1 MKTTMKTTKINK
13 LNRKLKFS
21 EVLFTC
27 MLILM
32 SLGLLGTI
40 ASTFIWVW
48 IGWDLAW
55 KTGLTGLLTF
65 FLSGIGWA
73 ITYNLTKPTINHIK
87 NFRNESN

>member
-1 MKTTMKTTKINK
+1 MKKTTKINK
-13 LNRKLKFS
+13 LNHKLKFS

-32 SLGLLGTI
+32 ILGLLGAI

-48 IGWDLAW
+48 IGWALAW
-55 KTGLTGLLTF
+55 KIGLTGLLTF

-73 ITYNLTKPTINHIK
+73 ITYNLTKSTINHIK

>member
-1 MKTTMKTTKINK
+1 MKTTKKINK

-27 MLILM
+27 ILILM
-32 SLGLLGTI
+32 VLGVLGSI

-48 IGWDLAW
+48 IGWALAW
-55 KTGLTGLLTF
+55 KIGLTGLLTF

-73 ITYNLTKPTINHIK
+73 ITYNLTNTTITHIK
-87 NFRNESN
+87 NLRNESN

>member
-1 MKTTMKTTKINK
+1 MKTKKINKINK
-13 LNRKLKFS
+13 LNRKIKLS

-32 SLGLLGTI
+32 ALGLLGAI

-48 IGWDLAW
+48 IGWQLAW
-55 KTGLTGLLTF
+55 KIGLTGLLTF
-65 FLSGIGWA
+65 FLSGLGWA
-73 ITYNLTKPTINHIK
+73 ITYNLTKSTINNIK

>member
-1 MKTTMKTTKINK
+1 MKTTKKINK

-32 SLGLLGTI
+32 ILGILGII

-48 IGWDLAW
+48 VGWALAW
-55 KTGLTGLLTF
+55 KIG
-65 FLSGIGWA
+65 LSGILLAPLSVMGWV
-73 ITYNLTKPTINHIK
+73 ITYNLTESTINHIK
-87 NFRNESN
+87 NIRNESN

>member
-1 MKTTMKTTKINK
+1 MKTKKINK
-13 LNRKLKFS
+13 LNRKLKLA

-32 SLGLLGTI
+32 VLGLLGAI

-48 IGWDLAW
+48 VEGALAW
-55 KTGLTGLLTF
+55 KIGLTGLLTF
-65 FLSGIGWA
+65 FLSGLGWS
-73 ITYNLTKPTINHIK
+73 ITYNLTKSTINNIK

>member
-1 MKTTMKTTKINK
+1 MKTKTTNK
-13 LNRKLKFS
+13 LNRKLKRS
-21 EVLFTC
+21 EAGFAL

-32 SLGLLGTI
+32 ILGILGII

-48 IGWDLAW
+48 IGWALAW
-55 KTGLTGLLTF
+55 KIGLTGLLTF

-73 ITYNLTKPTINHIK
+73 ITYNLTKSTINHIK

>member
-1 MKTTMKTTKINK
+1 MKTTKTTNK
-13 LNRKLKFS
+13 LNRKLKRS
-21 EVLFTC
+21 EAGFAS

-32 SLGLLGTI
+32 ILGMLGII

-48 IGWDLAW
+48 TGGALAW
-55 KTGLTGLLTF
+55 KIGLTGLLTF

-73 ITYNLTKPTINHIK
+73 ITYNLTKSTINHIK

>member
-1 MKTTMKTTKINK
+1 MKTKKIDK

-27 MLILM
+27 ILILM
-32 SLGLLGTI
+32 VLGVLGSI

-48 IGWDLAW
+48 IGWALAW
-55 KTGLTGLLTF
+55 KIGLTGLLTF

-73 ITYNLTKPTINHIK
+73 ITYNLTNTTITHIK
-87 NFRNESN
+87 NLRNESN

>member
-1 MKTTMKTTKINK
+1 MKTTKKINK

-32 SLGLLGTI
+32 VLGVFGTI

-48 IGWDLAW
+48 IGGTLAW
-55 KTGLTGLLTF
+55 KIGLTGLLTF

-73 ITYNLTKPTINHIK
+73 ITYNLTKSTINHIK
-87 NFRNESN
+87 NLRNESN